1 MEQGYK
7 IIAEPSHLALSMIK
21 GVFKNPA
28 FTTVE
33 ILFLVYNFP
42 QSLLLSWGFSISSFS
57 HTFLKEHNY
66 ESSYL
71 VVYLSFLRALSEKD
85 RHLVTLKH
93 NV

>member
-1 MEQGYK
+1 
-7 IIAEPSHLALSMIK
+7 MIQ

-42 QSLLLSWGFSISSFS
+42 QSLLLSWCFSISSLS
-57 HTFLKEHNY
+57 HTFLKEHDD